1 MITRRNWLLKCSI
14 LVNVAVLLYICSHV
28 MVGNNTNNFGM
39 SSGSGSASY
48 LIQQLS
54 PTSQQQSTQQQHQ
67 KESLSPAQMLQDEQ
81 ELAAILR
88 NKENELQKQ
97 IKMQET
103 AVQVSFYFQN
113 YHIIKHSTHLREI
126 AVVVNFLTHSH
137 KKNEVACK
145 T

>member
-1 MITRRNWLLKCSI
+1 
-14 LVNVAVLLYICSHV
+14 

-54 PTSQQQSTQQQHQ
+54 PTSHQQSTQQQQQQ
-67 KESLSPAQMLQDEQ
+67 KSSLSPAQLLQDEQ

-88 NKENELQKQ
+88 NKEAELQKQ

-103 AVQVSFYFQN
+103 AVQVS
-113 YHIIKHSTHLREI
+113 
-126 AVVVNFLTHSH
+126 
-137 KKNEVACK
+137 
-145 T
+145 